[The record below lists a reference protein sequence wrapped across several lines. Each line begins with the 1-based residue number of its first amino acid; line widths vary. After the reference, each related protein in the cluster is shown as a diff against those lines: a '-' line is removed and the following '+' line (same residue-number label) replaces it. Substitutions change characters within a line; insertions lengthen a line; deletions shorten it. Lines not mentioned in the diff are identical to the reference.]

1 MADSAVS
8 FLVEKL
14 AILVEKEVKQL
25 KGVRREIEFI
35 KDEFEHMKA
44 FLERAESPQEDD
56 PQLKVWVKQ
65 VREVAYDTED
75 VLDEFMLNLAKDH
88 GHDCTT
94 S

>member
-1 MADSAVS
+1 MRSVSERKMADSAVS

-44 FLERAESPQEDD
+44 FLERAES
-56 PQLKVWVKQ
+56 LKKM
-65 VREVAYDTED
+65 T
-75 VLDEFMLNLAKDH
+75 L
-88 GHDCTT
+88 